1 MLRQNEFTVIADSS
15 VSKPLPAPKRVALF
29 APLKVNTLKV
39 LILEQNIS
47 ASEQHEA
54 TLKDYAWKSA
64 HTAETIDEGLRLAID
79 GAYDVAILDAMVGGQ
94 GTFEVASAAS
104 KRGIPIVLCTN
115 GDGPTYPAYAEK
127 LRNVIVLKRP
137 ALGEKLRAVLKQA
150 DLRRGGYAAA

>member
-64 HTAETIDEGLRLAID
+64 HTVETIDEGLRLAID

-115 GDGPTYPAYAEK
+115 GDGPAYAQR
-127 LRNVIVLKRP
+127 LRNVIVLRRP